1 MRKII
6 LDSPKQFSVG
16 LKAAEN
22 IKIKGNFENVIVSG
36 MGGSGL
42 PGKMLK
48 QFASRLKIKI
58 PVYIHSDYNLSPN
71 ANKKSLMIAISY
83 SGNTEETIS
92 SFNQAK
98 KKGIKLAAICSGGE
112 LEKLSKKNR
121 IPLARIPE
129 GVQSRMALGYQ
140 FSALIKI
147 LSNAK
152 IANFK
157 QSELLSL
164 GRKINSK
171 NIENKAKKMAK
182 KLKGKIPIIYSSADW
197 QILSYIWKINF
208 NENSKIMAFN
218 NVFPELNHNEMVGY
232 ANCKAQFP
240 NKKSGFYTI
249 IIRDLK
255 NDNSDILKRMRLTAG
270 LIKKR
275 NTLADFIDIKGRNFF
290 EKIFSNILLANF
302 TTYYLALEYK
312 IDPEPVK
319 IIEDLKAKLKS
330 E

>member
-16 LKAAEN
+16 LKAAED

-48 QFASRLKIKI
+48 QFASHLKIKI
-58 PVYIHSDYNLSPN
+58 PVYIHSDYNLSPD

-92 SFNQAK
+92 SFKQAK
-98 KKGIKLAAICSGGE
+98 KRGIKLAAICSGGE

-129 GVQSRMALGYQ
+129 GVQPRMALGYQ

-157 QSELLSL
+157 QSELSSL
-164 GRKINSK
+164 EKKINSK
-171 NIENKAKKMAK
+171 NIENKAKEMVK

-197 QILSYIWKINF
+197 QILSYIWKISF
-208 NENSKIMAFN
+208 NESSKIMAFN
-218 NVFPELNHNEMVGY
+218 NIFPELNHNEMVGY
-232 ANCKAQFP
+232 TNCKAQFP
-240 NKKSGFYTI
+240 NKKSGFCVI

-255 NDNSDILKRMRLTAG
+255 NDNPDILKRMKLTAG

-275 NTLADFIDIKGRNFF
+275 NTPVDFINLESRNFF

-302 TTYYLALEYK
+302 TAYYLALEYK
-312 IDPEPVK
+312 IDPEQVK

>member
-1 MRKII
+1 MREII
-6 LDSPKQFSVG
+6 LDSPKQFAVG
-16 LKAAEN
+16 LKAAEDV
-22 IKIKGNFENVIVSG
+22 KVQGNFENVIVSG

-48 QFASRLKIKI
+48 QIASHLKVKI
-58 PVYIHSDYNLSPN
+58 PVYIHSDYNLPHQV
-71 ANKKSLMIAISY
+71 NKKSLIIAISY

-98 KKGIKLAAICSGGE
+98 KRGIKLASICSGGE

-121 IPLARIPE
+121 IPLARIPK
-129 GVQSRMALGYQ
+129 GIQPRMALGYQ

-157 QSELLSL
+157 QSELLL
-164 GRKINSK
+164 EKKINSK
-171 NIENKAKKMAK
+171 NIENRAKKMAK
-182 KLKGKIPIIYSSADW
+182 KLKGKIPIIYSSEDW
-197 QILSYIWKINF
+197 QILGYIWKINF

-218 NVFPELNHNEMVGY
+218 NIFPELNHNEMVGY
-232 ANCKAQFP
+232 TNCKAQFT

-255 NDNSDILKRMRLTAG
+255 NDNPDVLKRMKLTSE
-270 LIKKR
+270 LIKEK
-275 NTLADFIDIKGRNFF
+275 NTSVDFINLESNNLF
-290 EKIFSNILLANF
+290 ERIFSNVLSANF
-302 TTYYLALEYK
+302 TAYYLALEYK

-319 IIEDLKAKLKS
+319 MVEDLKAKLKS